1 MAKILRWGFLGTGNI
16 AKQFGAGVRT
26 SDRCSIVAAGSRSAE
41 TSRAF
46 GEAFGAARAYGSY
59 DEVLADGEVD
69 AVYVSLPNSMH
80 HEWTIKSIDAGKH
93 VLCEK
98 PFSVNRAQSEEMF
111 DVAERKGLVL
121 IEAFMYRAHPL
132 THAVLEAVK
141 SGAIGEVR
149 LVRTSFCYRT
159 TRIANNIRFDAGL
172 CGGALMDIGC
182 YCINFSRM
190 FGGGAEPNV
199 IHAAGKLHSSGVDE
213 VVAGQMQFPNGVV
226 ASFTC
231 GMSLQADNTAYVC
244 GTEGYIETPVPW
256 KPPPKDAIYAVARG
270 IPPRQDNPGIKTP
283 GLAPVPP
290 RDVRRVDAGKEL
302 YALEAD
308 DFAATVL
315 DGKPPML
322 TRRDTVGNM
331 HVLDEM
337 RRQIG
342 VKVPS

>member
-1 MAKILRWGFLGTGNI
+1 MAKHLRWGFLGTGNI
-16 AKQFGAGVRT
+16 AKQFGGGVRG
-26 SDRCSIVAAGSRSAE
+26 SEQSRIVAVGSRSAE
-41 TSRAF
+41 TARAF
-46 GEAFGAARAYGSY
+46 AQSFASERSYGSY
-59 DEVLADGEVD
+59 DAVLADHDVD

-80 HEWTIKSIDAGKH
+80 HEWTIKSLNAGKH

-132 THAVLEAVK
+132 THAVIEAVK
-141 SGAIGEVR
+141 SGAIGDVR

-159 TRIANNIRFDAGL
+159 TRVANNIRFDASL
-172 CGGALMDIGC
+172 SGGALMDIGC
-182 YCINFSRM
+182 YCINFSRL
-190 FGGGAEPNV
+190 FGCGEPTV
-199 IHAAGKLHSSGVDE
+199 IHASGVLHPSGVDE
-213 VVAGQMQFPNGVV
+213 AVVGQMRFANGIL

-231 GMSLQADNTAYVC
+231 GIGVQADNTAYVC
-244 GTEGYIETPVPW
+244 GTEGYVETPVPW
-256 KPPPKDAIYAVARG
+256 KPPAKDAIYAIARG
-270 IPPRQDNPGIKTP
+270 IPPRQDNPGAKAP
-283 GLAPVPP
+283 GLAPPPQP
-290 RDVRRVDAGKEL
+290 RDVRRVNAGKEL

-337 RRQIG
+337 RRQVG